1 MIASFIT
8 EHNTIGSTR
17 GQQIMAWK
25 TLNWNPVQERLD
37 DFVYR
42 LKRIGQELVMDG
54 LLAVADGNLAQCI
67 CCTFVSLL
75 LILQLELK

>member
-17 GQQIMAWK
+17 EQQIMAWE
-25 TLNWNPVQERLD
+25 TLNWDLVQERLD

-42 LKRIGQELVMDG
+42 LRRIGKT
-54 LLAVADGNLAQCI
+54 ADE
-67 CCTFVSLL
+67 
-75 LILQLELK
+75 QLDYFKCSVP